1 MDSTARTLRVGA
13 LVLVVVAGTV
23 FLVDGVLL
31 ALPPLRPGI
40 APLLAVI
47 WLLFVVV
54 ITAASRI
61 GRPAAVL
68 GAGAVLAVAAG
79 LDLAGADWL
88 VGITAPDGA
97 VSPVL
102 LIAVAVVLTNGAW
115 TRWRTGGTT

>member
-1 MDSTARTLRVGA
+1 MDSRARTLGMGA

-23 FLVDGVLL
+23 LLVDGVLL
-31 ALPPLRPGI
+31 APLRPGI
-40 APLLAVI
+40 APLPAVI
-47 WLLFVVV
+47 WPLFVVV

-61 GRPAAVL
+61 GRPAGVL

-97 VSPVL
+97 VSLGL

-115 TRWRTGGTT
+115 TRWRTGGTA